1 MKKVISALTAATMVA
16 SMSASVMSAFAVYSE
31 SDMAFALKVNPDSY
45 YLQNGTPDDPQL
57 SYEAQTAKFTVSD
70 DGKTIT
76 FATKEDAAGAKFGV
90 DFYFIADP
98 TKAAVQMIGGMLQ
111 TDNAS
116 VHLQQVG
123 ADLKASATNEA
134 EKTYTAATW
143 TVEKDEDDNAVS
155 DFTLGAETTE
165 FTASQFVNTF
175 GYIKRGSYKH
185 NTGDMSYSHNSE
197 WAWAS
202 TYTGPES
209 LLIQWTYGLNKKEG
223 ANSANTAA
231 FLGAKS
237 DDFPLT
243 EVTVSL
249 DENIADGVY
258 NVTFSDTYEHAEY
271 GTTVVSF
278 VNGDGKTKVTPATME
293 GIKIVVGSEPIE
305 SDTETE
311 TESQEVPSDSETQPT
326 ETETE
331 SQEVPSE
338 TETQP
343 TEATEPE
350 NFDSYTWKIAD
361 VEYTPQD
368 ADDYFYVPI
377 TVYNDKGLN
386 GFQFKIKIDGKN
398 IEDADCPF
406 AVDEITDE
414 NSSYKF
420 GQFQANVDNGFIA
433 GTASGEGD
441 QTNENGAI
449 ALDYIL
455 VPTKDISTYTPGSVY
470 KIEFVTDDPDN
481 APTFA
486 NFAKETYDDVVLA
499 AGSITIPGGEPVESG
514 TETETET
521 ETESQEVP
529 SESETQPS
537 ESETQPSES
546 ETQPSESETQ
556 PSESETQPSESE
568 TQPSESETQPGDY
581 LYGDV
586 NDNGTVELVDIV
598 MLNRFLTKYDNQAL
612 NARQVEN
619 ANCYENTTPG
629 ASTEANLDGLDS
641 VEILK
646 YLIGLISNLNPG
658 H

>member
-76 FATKEDAAGAKFGV
+76 FASKEDAAGAKFGV

-123 ADLKASATNEA
+123 ADLKAGATNEA
-134 EKTYTAATW
+134 EKSYTAATW
-143 TVEKDEDDNAVS
+143 TVEKDADDNAVS
-155 DFTLGAETTE
+155 DFTLGAETTD

-209 LLIQWTYGLNKKEG
+209 LIIQWTYGLNKKEG

-293 GIKIVVGSEPIE
+293 GIKIVVGSDTP
-305 SDTETE
+305 TETE
-311 TESQEVPSDSETQPT
+311 TQPEDTSEDTQPT
-326 ETETE
+326 ETETQPTETE

-343 TEATEPE
+343 EATEPQ

-361 VEYTPQD
+361 VEYTPQG

-441 QTNENGAI
+441 QTIENGAI

-470 KIEFVTDDPDN
+470 KIEFVTDDPAN

-499 AGSITIPGGEPVESG
+499 SGSITIPGGETPTETEPVESE
-514 TETETET
+514 TETQPTET

-529 SESETQPS
+529 SETETQPS
-537 ESETQPSES
+537 ETETQPSET
-546 ETQPSESETQ
+546 ETQPSETQ
-556 PSESETQPSESE
+556 PV
-568 TQPSESETQPGDY
+568 GDY

-586 NDNGTVELVDIV
+586 NKNGKVELVDIV

-612 NARQVEN
+612 DAYQVEV
-619 ANCYENTTPG
+619 ANCYDNTTAG

-646 YLIGLISNLNPG
+646 YLIGLISSLNPG

>member
-76 FATKEDAAGAKFGV
+76 FASKEDAAGAKFGV

-123 ADLKASATNEA
+123 ADLKAGATNEA
-134 EKTYTAATW
+134 EKSYTAATW
-143 TVEKDEDDNAVS
+143 TVEKDADDNAVS
-155 DFTLGAETTE
+155 DFTLGAETTD

-209 LLIQWTYGLNKKEG
+209 LIIQWTYGLNKKEG

-293 GIKIVVGSEPIE
+293 GIKIVVGSDTP
-305 SDTETE
+305 TETE
-311 TESQEVPSDSETQPT
+311 TQPEDTSEDTQPT
-326 ETETE
+326 ETETQPTETE

-343 TEATEPE
+343 EATEPQ

-361 VEYTPQD
+361 VEYTPQG

-441 QTNENGAI
+441 QTIENGAI

-470 KIEFVTDDPDN
+470 KIEFVTDDPAN

-499 AGSITIPGGEPVESG
+499 SGSITIPGGETPTETEPVESE
-514 TETETET
+514 TETQPTET

-529 SESETQPS
+529 SETETQPS
-537 ESETQPSES
+537 ETETQPSET
-546 ETQPSESETQ
+546 ETQPTETQ
-556 PSESETQPSESE
+556 PV
-568 TQPSESETQPGDY
+568 GDY

-586 NDNGTVELVDIV
+586 NKNGKVELVDIV

-612 NARQVEN
+612 DAYQVEV
-619 ANCYENTTPG
+619 ANCYDNTTAG

-646 YLIGLISNLNPG
+646 YLIGLISSLNPG